1 MTLRNLNVKRNGVL
15 KMNKKHIKW
24 VLAHEPI
31 ELFIRAAKVFAEE
44 VNKKAPEQL
53 EIEVMTLSEYAQ
65 KYNKGVVV
73 TKHEL
78 VDLLDQGQIEMSQT
92 YTITLGKVN
101 KDFYALDLPFLFESH
116 DHASRVFEGEVGQQ
130 LLNSLQESKKVKGL
144 AFTYSG
150 GFRIIPGNEPVAR
163 IEDLRGVKVRTSF
176 SPVAIETFK
185 TLGADVVPMELE
197 ELSENL
203 GKANVDIG
211 ESTYPRVYAL
221 GHDKVSKV
229 INHTEHSLFLTS
241 ILIGTDFWNSLSE
254 ELQTV
259 VSDAAQVA
267 ARYERAISIEDVL
280 ATQSRAEADGIQVLK
295 MSKEE
300 QARFAAETK
309 VVYEKFQNYF
319 TSGLVDKIKKAK

>member
-1 MTLRNLNVKRNGVL
+1 MTLQNFNVKNGVL
-15 KMNKKHIKW
+15 TMSKKHVKW

-31 ELFIRAAKVFAEE
+31 ELFIRAAKVFAAE
-44 VNKKAPEQL
+44 VNARAPEQL
-53 EIEVMTLSEYAQ
+53 EIEVMTMSEYSQ
-65 KYNKGVVV
+65 KYNGGVLV

-78 VDLLDQGQIEMSQT
+78 VDLLDSGKIEMSQT
-92 YTITLGKVN
+92 YTITLGKIN
-101 KDFYALDLPFLFESH
+101 KDFFALDLPFLFKDH
-116 DHASRVFEGEVGQQ
+116 DHASRVFEGDVGAG
-130 LLNSLQESKKVKGL
+130 LLDSLQETKKIKGL

-163 IEDLRGVKVRTSF
+163 IEDLRGIKVRTSH

-203 GKANVDIG
+203 GSANVAVG

-241 ILIGTDFWNSLSE
+241 ILIGTDFWNTLSAD
-254 ELQTV
+254 LQAV
-259 VSDAAQVA
+259 VAESAKVA
-267 ARYERAISIEDVL
+267 ARYERVISIDDV
-280 ATQSRAEADGIQVLK
+280 AKTQARAEADGIEVIK

-309 VVYEKFQNYF
+309 VVYDKFQDYF
-319 TSGLVDKIKKAK
+319 TAGLVQSIQSK

>member
-1 MTLRNLNVKRNGVL
+1 MS
-15 KMNKKHIKW
+15 KKQVKW

-31 ELFIRAAKVFAEE
+31 ELFIRAAKVFAAE
-44 VNKKAPEQL
+44 VNARAPEQL
-53 EIEVMTLSEYAQ
+53 EIEVMTMSEYSQ
-65 KYNKGVVV
+65 KYNNGVLVS
-73 TKHEL
+73 KHEL
-78 VDLLDQGQIEMSQT
+78 VDLLDSGKIEMSQT
-92 YTITLGKVN
+92 YTITLGKIN
-101 KDFYALDLPFLFESH
+101 KDFFALDLPFLFKDH
-116 DHASRVFEGEVGQQ
+116 DHASRVFEGDVGAG
-130 LLNSLQESKKVKGL
+130 LLDSLQETKKIKGL

-163 IEDLRGVKVRTSF
+163 IEDLRGIKVRTSH
-176 SPVAIETFK
+176 SPVAIETFR

-203 GKANVDIG
+203 GSANVAIG

-241 ILIGTDFWNSLSE
+241 ILIGTDFWNTLSA

-259 VSDAAQVA
+259 VAESAKVA
-267 ARYERAISIEDVL
+267 ARYERVISIDDV
-280 ATQSRAEADGIQVLK
+280 AKTQARAEADGIEVIK

-300 QARFAAETK
+300 QARFAAKTK
-309 VVYEKFQNYF
+309 VVYDKFENYF
-319 TSGLVDKIKKAK
+319 TAGLVKSIQSK

>member
-1 MTLRNLNVKRNGVL
+1 MTLQHFNVKNGVL
-15 KMNKKHIKW
+15 TMSKKHVKW

-31 ELFIRAAKVFAEE
+31 ELFIRAAKVFAAE
-44 VNKKAPEQL
+44 VNARAPEQL
-53 EIEVMTLSEYAQ
+53 EIEVMTMSEYSQ
-65 KYNKGVVV
+65 KYNGGVLV

-78 VDLLDQGQIEMSQT
+78 VDLLDSGKIEMSQT
-92 YTITLGKVN
+92 YTITLGKIN
-101 KDFYALDLPFLFESH
+101 KDFFALDLPFLFKDH
-116 DHASRVFEGEVGQQ
+116 DHASRVFEGDVGAG
-130 LLNSLQESKKVKGL
+130 LLDSLQETKKIKGL

-163 IEDLRGVKVRTSF
+163 IEDLRGIKVRTSH

-203 GKANVDIG
+203 GSANVAVG

-241 ILIGTDFWNSLSE
+241 ILIGTDFWNTLDAD
-254 ELQTV
+254 LQAV
-259 VSDAAQVA
+259 VAESAKVA
-267 ARYERAISIEDVL
+267 ARYERVISIDDV
-280 ATQSRAEADGIQVLK
+280 AKTQARAEADGIEVIK

-309 VVYEKFQNYF
+309 VVYDKFENYF
-319 TSGLVDKIKKAK
+319 TAGLVKSIQSK

>member
-1 MTLRNLNVKRNGVL
+1 MS
-15 KMNKKHIKW
+15 KKQVKW

-31 ELFIRAAKVFAEE
+31 ELFIRAAKVFAAE
-44 VNKKAPEQL
+44 VNARAPEQL
-53 EIEVMTLSEYAQ
+53 EIEVMTMSEYSQ
-65 KYNKGVVV
+65 KYNGGVLV

-78 VDLLDQGQIEMSQT
+78 VDLLDSGKIEMSQT
-92 YTITLGKVN
+92 YTITLGKIN
-101 KDFYALDLPFLFESH
+101 KDFFALDLPFLFKDH
-116 DHASRVFEGEVGQQ
+116 DHASRVFEGDVGAG
-130 LLNSLQESKKVKGL
+130 LLDSLQETKKIKGL

-163 IEDLRGVKVRTSF
+163 IEDLRGIKVRTSH

-203 GKANVDIG
+203 GSANVAVG

-241 ILIGTDFWNSLSE
+241 ILIGTDFWNTLSAD
-254 ELQTV
+254 LQAV
-259 VSDAAQVA
+259 VAESAKVA
-267 ARYERAISIEDVL
+267 ARYERVISIDDV
-280 ATQSRAEADGIQVLK
+280 AKTQARAEADGIEVIK

-309 VVYEKFQNYF
+309 VVYDKFQDYF
-319 TSGLVDKIKKAK
+319 TAGLVKSIQSK

>member
-1 MTLRNLNVKRNGVL
+1 MS
-15 KMNKKHIKW
+15 KKHVKW

-31 ELFIRAAKVFAEE
+31 ELFIRAAKVFAAE
-44 VNKKAPEQL
+44 VNARAPEQL
-53 EIEVMTLSEYAQ
+53 EIEVMTMSEYSQ
-65 KYNKGVVV
+65 KYNGGVLV

-78 VDLLDQGQIEMSQT
+78 VDLLDSGKIEMSQT
-92 YTITLGKVN
+92 YTITLGKIN
-101 KDFYALDLPFLFESH
+101 KDFFALDLPFLFKDH
-116 DHASRVFEGEVGQQ
+116 DHASRVFEGDVGAG
-130 LLNSLQESKKVKGL
+130 LLDSLQETKKIKGL

-163 IEDLRGVKVRTSF
+163 IEDLRGIKVRTSH

-203 GKANVDIG
+203 GSANVAIG

-241 ILIGTDFWNSLSE
+241 ILIGTDFWNTLSAD
-254 ELQTV
+254 LQAV
-259 VSDAAQVA
+259 VAESAKVA
-267 ARYERAISIEDVL
+267 ARYERVISIDDV
-280 ATQSRAEADGIQVLK
+280 AKTQARAEADGIEVIK

-309 VVYEKFQNYF
+309 VVYDKFENYF
-319 TSGLVDKIKKAK
+319 TAGLVKSIQSK

>member
-1 MTLRNLNVKRNGVL
+1 MTLQNFNVKNGVL
-15 KMNKKHIKW
+15 TMSKKHVKW

-31 ELFIRAAKVFAEE
+31 ELFIRAAKVFAAE
-44 VNKKAPEQL
+44 VNARAPEQL
-53 EIEVMTLSEYAQ
+53 EIEVMTMSEYSQ
-65 KYNKGVVV
+65 KYNGGVLV

-78 VDLLDQGQIEMSQT
+78 VDLLDSGKIEMSQT
-92 YTITLGKVN
+92 YTITLGKIN
-101 KDFYALDLPFLFESH
+101 KDFFALDLPFLFKDH
-116 DHASRVFEGEVGQQ
+116 DHASRVFEGDVGAG
-130 LLNSLQESKKVKGL
+130 LLDSLQETKKIKGL

-163 IEDLRGVKVRTSF
+163 IEDLRGIKVRTSH
-176 SPVAIETFK
+176 SPVAIETFR

-203 GKANVDIG
+203 GSANVAVG

-241 ILIGTDFWNSLSE
+241 ILIGTDFWNTLSAD
-254 ELQTV
+254 LQAV
-259 VSDAAQVA
+259 VAESAKVA
-267 ARYERAISIEDVL
+267 ARYERVISIDDV
-280 ATQSRAEADGIQVLK
+280 AKTQARAEADGIEVIK

-309 VVYEKFQNYF
+309 VVYDKFQDYF
-319 TSGLVDKIKKAK
+319 TAGLVQSIQSK

>member
-1 MTLRNLNVKRNGVL
+1 MS
-15 KMNKKHIKW
+15 KKHVKW

-31 ELFIRAAKVFAEE
+31 ELFIRAAKVFAAE
-44 VNKKAPEQL
+44 VNARAPEQL
-53 EIEVMTLSEYAQ
+53 EIEVMTMSEYSQ
-65 KYNKGVVV
+65 KYNGGVLV

-78 VDLLDQGQIEMSQT
+78 VDLLDSGKIEMSQT
-92 YTITLGKVN
+92 YTITLGKIN
-101 KDFYALDLPFLFESH
+101 KDFFALDLPFLFKDH
-116 DHASRVFEGEVGQQ
+116 DHASRVFEGDVGAG
-130 LLNSLQESKKVKGL
+130 LLDSLQETKKIKGL

-163 IEDLRGVKVRTSF
+163 IEDLRGIKVRTSH

-203 GKANVDIG
+203 GSANVAVG

-241 ILIGTDFWNSLSE
+241 ILIGTDFWNTLSA
-254 ELQTV
+254 ELQAV
-259 VSDAAQVA
+259 VAESAKVA
-267 ARYERAISIEDVL
+267 ARYERVISIDDV
-280 ATQSRAEADGIQVLK
+280 AKTQARAEADGIEVIK

-309 VVYEKFQNYF
+309 VVYDKFQDYF
-319 TSGLVDKIKKAK
+319 TAGLVQSIQSK

>member
-1 MTLRNLNVKRNGVL
+1 MEIN
-15 KMNKKHIKW
+15 MKHIKW

-31 ELFIRAAKVFAEE
+31 ELFIRAAKVFADE
-44 VNKKAPEQL
+44 VNSKAPGQL
-53 EIEVMTLSEYAQ
+53 NIEVMTMSEYSQ
-65 KYNKGVVV
+65 KYNNGVLVS
-73 TKHEL
+73 KHEL
-78 VDLLDQGQIEMSQT
+78 VDLLDSGKIEMSQT

-101 KDFYALDLPFLFESH
+101 KDFFALDLPFLFADH
-116 DHASRVFEGEVGQQ
+116 DHASRVFEGAVGKQ
-130 LLNSLQESKKVKGL
+130 LLDSLEESKKIKGL

-150 GFRIIPGNEPVAR
+150 GFRIIPGNEPVAK
-163 IEDLRGVKVRTSF
+163 IEDLRGMKVRTSH

-203 GKANVDIG
+203 GTANVTVG

-241 ILIGTDFWNSLSE
+241 ILVGTDFWNTLSP

-259 VSDAAQVA
+259 VAESAKEA
-267 ARYERAISIEDVL
+267 ARYERAISINDIALVQ
-280 ATQSRAEADGIQVLK
+280 TRAEADGIEVIK
-295 MSKEE
+295 MSKDE
-300 QARFAAETK
+300 QTRFAKATE
-309 VVYEKFQNYF
+309 VVYEKFKDYF
-319 TSGLVDKIKKAK
+319 TPGLVAEIKSTK